1 MADTFL
7 ASSGCE
13 ASACPLPFS
22 GGAAVL
28 SQHNDQFIV
37 VTHEDLF
44 RVVEAVVQRRVE
56 QEIAPRLSNPGGAG
70 PAAGYF
76 ELWGA
81 DLYADARR
89 GFFPSAAPYD
99 DPARVTDDYRG
110 TLGQINGL
118 LPVSTNTATWVNWSN
133 VTVTPNPLST
143 GTLDTTP
150 PATCAPSACTFKYTC
165 TGACNFPDNG
175 LDITVTAR
183 LRNAANSLVLPTG
196 ITAGG
201 DWLVTPGNPP
211 VSVTRS
217 FDTASGDLLVTL
229 TFKLPPTASPM
240 TDADIPFPTPTFS
253 ALTAASGW
261 FVANGWHRQTYYAI
275 SDGFRLRPDLGTR
288 VIDPLNAAY
297 ATNPPCEPEPTAPAC
312 IRVDNGPAQARAVL
326 VLAGRHLAGGA
337 RTYTIANYFELKNAD
352 VPSTAGAPANQV
364 FERRLRAG
372 DFNDRVVVVS
382 KEPPGP

>member
-1 MADTFL
+1 M
-7 ASSGCE
+7 
-13 ASACPLPFS
+13 
-22 GGAAVL
+22 
-28 SQHNDQFIV
+28 
-37 VTHEDLF
+37 
-44 RVVEAVVQRRVE
+44 VEPVVQRRIE
-56 QEIAPRLSNPGGAG
+56 QEIAPRLSNPGATG

-81 DLYADARR
+81 DVYADARR
-89 GFFPSAAPYD
+89 GFFPFAAPYD
-99 DPARVTDDYRG
+99 DPARAPDDYRG
-110 TLGQINGL
+110 TLGQLNGL

-143 GTLDTTP
+143 GILGPMP
-150 PATCAPSACTFKYTC
+150 PATCAPSGCTFQYTC

-175 LDITVTAR
+175 LDVTVTAR

-229 TFKLPPTASPM
+229 TFKLPPTAVPM
-240 TDADIPFPTPTFS
+240 TDADIPFPTPAFS

-275 SDGFRLRPDLGTR
+275 SDGFSLLAPNLSSRP
-288 VIDPLNAAY
+288 IDPLDVNY
-297 ATNPPCEPEPTAPAC
+297 AGNPPCQPEPTAPAC
-312 IRVDNGPAQARAVL
+312 IRVDNGPAKARAVL
-326 VLAGRHLAGGA
+326 VLAGRHLAGGT
-337 RTYTIANYFELKNAD
+337 RTYTIGNYFELKNAD
-352 VPSTAGAPANQV
+352 VPSTTGAPVNQV